1 MIAASRFTSSSGCAR
16 NNYCWPDGLKT
27 QWSSLAL
34 ASLHLLSSHCMSHPA
49 SPAVQSASVSEV
61 IRCNSISQPSLVV
74 VTQEHYFMEKRR
86 MSRIWTILLAVCA
99 VASMNPVVEA
109 RSGYLSGSDLLE
121 SCKPRVIDAVYRL
134 KVAECRG
141 YVVGVAD
148 TFDCTRSVVG
158 GRWNSRVVVSQEELV
173 NIVIRWLNAHPRQLH
188 YQADGLIA
196 AALSEAFPCAQ

>member
-1 MIAASRFTSSSGCAR
+1 MIASSRFTSLSGCAR
-16 NNYCWPDGLKT
+16 SSYCWPTGMKT
-27 QWSSLAL
+27 QWSGLAL
-34 ASLHLLSSHCMSHPA
+34 ISWHLLSSYYMSRCA
-49 SPAVQSASVSEV
+49 SPAVHSASMAEAVRWNTS
-61 IRCNSISQPSLVV
+61 SQPSLALI
-74 VTQEHYFMEKRR
+74 TLAHHFMEKMH
-86 MSRIWTILLAVCA
+86 MSKVWTILLAVCA
-99 VASMNPVVEA
+99 VVSMTPIEEA

-173 NIVIRWLNAHPRQLH
+173 NTVIRWLNAHPRQLR
-188 YQADGLIA
+188 YQADGLIV